1 MGFQPFPP
9 LEKGAK
15 RPGNL
20 SMLIAFRTRRERAGK
35 SQNVAPLLNKL
46 RLAVERMIGCKCAS
60 DRRHDATYIDSSHRD
75 AGDPVNLTLR
85 ISGSLVNI
93 AHFDDLGREPGCL
106 PVYSSSCI

>member
-15 RPGNL
+15 RPSNL
-20 SMLIAFRTRRERAGK
+20 SMLIAFRTRRERAGI

-60 DRRHDATYIDSSHRD
+60 DIRHDATYADSVTVMQVTRS
-75 AGDPVNLTLR
+75 
-85 ISGSLVNI
+85 I
-93 AHFDDLGREPGCL
+93 
-106 PVYSSSCI
+106 